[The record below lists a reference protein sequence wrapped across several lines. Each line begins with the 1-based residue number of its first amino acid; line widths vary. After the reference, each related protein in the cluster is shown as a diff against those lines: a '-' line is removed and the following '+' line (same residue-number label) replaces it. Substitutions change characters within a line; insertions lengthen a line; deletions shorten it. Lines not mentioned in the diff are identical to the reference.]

1 METTIGNTSGKWASM
16 LQRNQVYQD
25 QIWAI
30 GGGKGGVGKSLVA
43 SSLAYTLAKQGIPTL
58 AIDLDLGGANL
69 HTVLGLPPPA
79 RCLSDFLSGK
89 TPHIKDCITE
99 TPYDHLKII
108 AGAKDDLNI
117 TQLSNDK
124 KQLLMEQIRSLHHHF
139 IILDLGAGTSQYT
152 LDFFNMADVGIITG
166 LPEPTSIENAY
177 RFLKAAYYHRL
188 HQNPRFEAIRPLIE
202 AAMSPNNP
210 LGIQSPTDLLNEV
223 SFRDALL
230 AHELRTFI
238 KDYKPKIIMNQTR
251 SQPDV
256 DVGFSMKSVAKKYF
270 GIDMDYLGYL
280 EYEPNVWQS
289 VRRMRPILAEYP
301 HSRIALHVERMC
313 NFLLK
318 QARIEQTK

>member
-1 METTIGNTSGKWASM
+1 METTIGNATGRWASM
-16 LQRNQVYQD
+16 LHRNQVYGE

-30 GGGKGGVGKSLVA
+30 GGGKGGVGKSLVS

-79 RCLSDFLSGK
+79 KSLSDLLSGK
-89 TPHIKDCITE
+89 VSHIRDCVTDTE
-99 TPYDHLKII
+99 FDRLKII

-117 TQLSNDK
+117 TQINRGRIR
-124 KQLLMEQIRSLHHHF
+124 QIMEQIRALQHQF
-139 IILDLGAGTSQYT
+139 IILDLGAGTSEYT
-152 LDFFNMADVGIITG
+152 LDFFNMANVSIITG

-177 RFLKAAYYHRL
+177 RFLKAAYYQRL
-188 HQNPRFEAIRPLIE
+188 LENPRFDPIRPLIE
-202 AAMSPNNP
+202 AAMSTHNGY
-210 LGIQSPTDLLNEV
+210 GIQSPTDLLNEV
-223 SFRDALL
+223 SHRDSVL
-230 AHELRTFI
+230 AHELRAFI
-238 KDYKPKIIMNQTR
+238 KEYKPKIIMNQTR

-313 NFLLK
+313 NYLLK
-318 QARIEQTK
+318 QARMESPR